1 MTLRKILM
9 EKTVLR
15 KYDLNP
21 DGVRVIVDWEDMEIG
36 MSIFVP
42 CVNTEKAKDQ
52 IKAFFYTQTWDY
64 LLKVRIEG
72 GKLGVRVW
80 RTI

>member
-52 IKAFFYTQTWDY
+52 IKAFFSTQTWDY

>member
-1 MTLRKILM
+1 M

-15 KYDLNP
+15 EYDLNP
-21 DGVRVIVDWEDMEIG
+21 DGVRVIVDWEDMDIG
-36 MSIFVP
+36 TSIFVP
-42 CVNTEKAKDQ
+42 CVNTEEAKKQ
-52 IKAFFYTQTWDY
+52 IKMFFSKQTWDY
-64 LLKVRIEG
+64 LIRVRIEG